1 MNQIVF
7 SFIDLYSRSVVE
19 LTADNA
25 KSVKSLLLK
34 YTQLFA
40 ALDADLGQ
48 TKVIT
53 HNIDTGTA
61 YLDKQP
67 PRLTPVQMQEETDR
81 HVDDMLKRGV
91 IEEYTSPWSSPVV
104 LVKKKDCTTRFCVDY
119 KKLNNVTIT
128 DAYPLQR
135 IDDSLAQLS
144 GMKYF

>member
-1 MNQIVF
+1 MNRIVF

-67 PRLTPVQMQEETDR
+67 YPCSNAGGDR
-81 HVDDMLKRGV
+81 
-91 IEEYTSPWSSPVV
+91 SP
-104 LVKKKDCTTRFCVDY
+104 C
-119 KKLNNVTIT
+119 
-128 DAYPLQR
+128 
-135 IDDSLAQLS
+135 
-144 GMKYF
+144 

>member
-61 YLDKQP
+61 ILINSLLGLPLFKCRRRP
-67 PRLTPVQMQEETDR
+67 IA
-81 HVDDMLKRGV
+81 MLM
-91 IEEYTSPWSSPVV
+91 T
-104 LVKKKDCTTRFCVDY
+104 C
-119 KKLNNVTIT
+119 
-128 DAYPLQR
+128 
-135 IDDSLAQLS
+135 
-144 GMKYF
+144 